1 MTDYEKKKKELQ
13 KKRENA
19 VKVYQDDIYL
29 SQRIPD
35 TVSELFH
42 DQFGIYIPKPRY
54 TVPIVVDTAWKHIL
68 RFVQKQPV
76 DEFSI
81 EIAGVYLEYVTDISE
96 SDKSTNINPQLYH
109 KKCGIF
115 KKTEHNATLGSDIMQ
130 EQLQKYTEWRTVNLT
145 EHLTTLEDAIAAE
158 VISEYG
164 LSLNV
169 SAAILP
175 LLSAAYTVA
184 VEIARDTKQT
194 INFYHYFEIDVMEDE
209 TVLLT
214 PLSPIKQN
222 IKNDDKK

>member
-1 MTDYEKKKKELQ
+1 
-13 KKRENA
+13 
-19 VKVYQDDIYL
+19 
-29 SQRIPD
+29 
-35 TVSELFH
+35 
-42 DQFGIYIPKPRY
+42 
-54 TVPIVVDTAWKHIL
+54 
-68 RFVQKQPV
+68 
-76 DEFSI
+76 
-81 EIAGVYLEYVTDISE
+81 
-96 SDKSTNINPQLYH
+96 
-109 KKCGIF
+109 
-115 KKTEHNATLGSDIMQ
+115 MQ

-222 IKNDDKK
+222 VKNDDKK